1 MKEIL
6 RFENNMVILG
16 TEDGGL
22 ETVSLEAINYPNP
35 KVGDRV
41 RAFQNE
47 DTIILVKV
55 EEGHTWQEPAP
66 EASQGNWQ
74 QQEYQPRHPSAIPVP
89 DSVDPSRIKTI
100 NKHIFVWVGTFVC
113 GQFGVD
119 RFLRG
124 QIGWGVFKLLTFGG
138 MGVWALVDFIIAL
151 VKVYGDEFGQVEM
164 VTFIDGLY
172 AR

>member
-1 MKEIL
+1 MNEIL

-16 TEDGGL
+16 TDEGGL
-22 ETVSLEAINYPNP
+22 IKLPLESINYPNP

-41 RAFQNE
+41 RTFKDE
-47 DTIILVKV
+47 DTVILVKV
-55 EEGHTWQEPAP
+55 AEGPTWQEASTEAP
-66 EASQGNWQ
+66 KDTWQ
-74 QQEYQPRHPSAIPVP
+74 QQDYQPRRPSAIPVP
-89 DSVDPSRIKTI
+89 GSIDPSRIKMI

-124 QIGWGVFKLLTFGG
+124 QIGWGIFKLLTLGG